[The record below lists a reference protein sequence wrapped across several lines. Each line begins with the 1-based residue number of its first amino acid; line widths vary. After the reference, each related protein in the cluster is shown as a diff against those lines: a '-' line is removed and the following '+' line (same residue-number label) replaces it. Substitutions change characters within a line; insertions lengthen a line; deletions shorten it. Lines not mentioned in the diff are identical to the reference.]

1 MLDSIKS
8 IFHITDE
15 QLEEFTTDF
24 VNRLPKY
31 LQVFWQPVNEIC
43 CEFFELFVSNMKN
56 ALYAI

>member
-1 MLDSIKS
+1 MVEAMLDSIRS

-31 LQVFWQPVNEIC
+31 LQVSLGYTSAV
-43 CEFFELFVSNMKN
+43 
-56 ALYAI
+56 A